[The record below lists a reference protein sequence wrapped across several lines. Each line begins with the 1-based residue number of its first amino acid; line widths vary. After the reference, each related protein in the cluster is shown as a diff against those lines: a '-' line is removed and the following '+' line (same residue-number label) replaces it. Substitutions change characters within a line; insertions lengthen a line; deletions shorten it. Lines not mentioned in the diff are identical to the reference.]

1 MHYAN
6 IRTMHDYKGMT
17 MQQAPAGK
25 DTPLLDPVVAPRI
38 AVTRLL
44 TGLLQGLLL
53 YWLYSAVQNKAWIA
67 THAYLLAPLILT
79 GVLLPVLLVSSLG
92 HMTARRIVLWML
104 AAAAVLTVLAVH
116 DVWRDVRQAAAY
128 APGNPLYLV
137 SSQLFVFCVLG
148 FFIAH
153 ALVLSS
159 AHDRRRVARY
169 PTYFEIAWKLGIQ
182 LLFSLLFVAV
192 LWLVLWLGGQ
202 LFLLIKLDF
211 LRKLLSK
218 SWFVIP
224 VLCFAFS
231 FAIHITDVR
240 PAIVRGIRTLLLV
253 LMSWLLPIAAVLV
266 AGFLLTLPFIGFERL
281 WATRHA
287 ASVLLGMAG
296 LLVVLINAAFQNGE
310 VSLGVARAIRIGTR
324 LSCLLLPWL
333 VGIAIYALTLRV
345 MSHGWTADRL
355 IAAACMVIATCYAL
369 GYAWAAS
376 KYGDWLYLI
385 SHINVATAYVSLLV
399 LFALFTPLAD
409 PARLSV
415 ASQMARLDSGK
426 VSADK
431 FDVEYLRFEGAR
443 YGQAA
448 LQQLKTRSTGA
459 DAAILQARA
468 EAVLKRENR
477 YDERNG
483 LSDVAVNLTLR
494 PATAK
499 LPDSF
504 LRQDWSAVGPA
515 WRLPACLKRAGQQ
528 CDAYLLDFDGDGKQE
543 VLLISNDPRASSVLL
558 AEKADGSWYARGQ
571 IPSEALRCKPLRERL
586 QAGDFQL
593 LPPKTRELE
602 VDGLRVPMSLYGSED
617 ELNCPQE

>member
-1 MHYAN
+1 
-6 IRTMHDYKGMT
+6 
-17 MQQAPAGK
+17 MQQAPVAK
-25 DTPLLDPVVAPRI
+25 EPPLLDPVVAPRI
-38 AVTRLL
+38 AVTRLAM
-44 TGLLQGLLL
+44 GLLQGLLL

-67 THAYLLAPLILT
+67 THAYLLAPLILI

-92 HMTARRIVLWML
+92 HMSARRIVLWML
-104 AAAAVLTVLAVH
+104 AAAAVLTVLAAH

-128 APGNPLYLV
+128 APANPLYMV

-169 PTYFEIAWKLGIQ
+169 PTYFEIAWKLAIQ

-218 SWFVIP
+218 AWFVIP

-310 VSLGVARAIRIGTR
+310 VELGVARAIRIGTR

-345 MSHGWTADRL
+345 MSHGWTSERL
-355 IAAACMVIATCYAL
+355 IAAACMVIASCYAL

-376 KYGDWLYLI
+376 KYGDWLHLI
-385 SHINVATAYVSLLV
+385 SHINVASAFVTLLV

-448 LQQLKTRSTGA
+448 LQQLKTRSTGP
-459 DAAILQARA
+459 DAALLQARA
-468 EAVLKRENR
+468 EAVLKRATR
-477 YDERNG
+477 YDESG
-483 LSDVAVNLTLR
+483 ALSNVAINLTVR
-494 PATAK
+494 PATAT
-499 LPDSF
+499 LPESF
-504 LRQDWSAVGPA
+504 LRQDWSQVGPV

-571 IPSEALRCKPLRERL
+571 IPPEALRCKPLRERL

-602 VDGLRVPMSLYGSED
+602 IDGVRVPMSLYGNED
-617 ELNCPQE
+617 ELSCPEE

>member
-1 MHYAN
+1 
-6 IRTMHDYKGMT
+6 

-25 DTPLLDPVVAPRI
+25 EPPLLDPVVAPRI
-38 AVTRLL
+38 AVTRLA

-67 THAYLLAPLILT
+67 THAYLLAPLILI

-92 HMTARRIVLWML
+92 HMTARRIVLWMM
-104 AAAAVLTVLAVH
+104 AAAAVLTVLAIH
-116 DVWRDVRQAAAY
+116 DVWRDAIQAAAY
-128 APGNPLYLV
+128 ASGYPLYII

-169 PTYFEIAWKLGIQ
+169 PTYFEIAWKLAIQ

-218 SWFVIP
+218 AWFVIP

-310 VSLGVARAIRIGTR
+310 VGLGVARAIRIGTR

-345 MSHGWTADRL
+345 MSHGWTSDRL

-376 KYGDWLYLI
+376 KYGDWLHLI
-385 SHINVATAYVSLLV
+385 SHINVASAYVSLLV

-448 LQQLKTRSTGA
+448 LQQLKTRTTGA
-459 DAAILQARA
+459 DAALLRDRA
-468 EAVLKRENR
+468 EAVLKRANR

-483 LSDVAVNLTLR
+483 LSDVAINLTVR
-494 PATAK
+494 PATAR
-499 LPDSF
+499 LPESF

-571 IPSEALRCKPLRERL
+571 IPPEALRCKPLRERL
-586 QAGDFQL
+586 QAGNFQL

-602 VDGLRVPMSLYGSED
+602 IDGVRVPMSLYGNDD
-617 ELNCPQE
+617 ELSCPEE